1 MGKKIPRITNS
12 EMQILEVLWDEGE
25 ALTSSEIV
33 EVSDDRTWKSSSVHL
48 LLNSLLK
55 KNFVRVAGFKKTTKN
70 YARTFEPSMTREEYS
85 MKQLQQ
91 EKKKNTRVFSGLFN
105 TFADFMFIYGNFI
118 ICIYIKRR
126 ENDEKGKM
134 ENNNRSGCCPYEFGY
149 GMSSS
154 KFAGRRSRSTL

>member
-1 MGKKIPRITNS
+1 MSKKIPRITNS

-70 YARTFEPSMTREEYS
+70 YARTFEPSMT
-85 MKQLQQ
+85 QLQQ

-105 TFADFMFIYGNFI
+105 TFVSEEISSESLQALSDLIESRLDNLD
-118 ICIYIKRR
+118 
-126 ENDEKGKM
+126 DE
-134 ENNNRSGCCPYEFGY
+134 E
-149 GMSSS
+149 
-154 KFAGRRSRSTL
+154 

>member
-55 KNFVRVAGFKKTTKN
+55 KNLVQVAGFKKTTKN
-70 YARTFEPSMTREEYS
+70 YARTFEPSMSREEYS
-85 MKQLQQ
+85 LNQLQQ
-91 EKKKNTRVFSGLFN
+91 EKKKNTRVFSKLFN
-105 TFADFMFIYGNFI
+105 TFVSEEVSSITLRALSGLIDS
-118 ICIYIKRR
+118 RLDQLD
-126 ENDEKGKM
+126 DE
-134 ENNNRSGCCPYEFGY
+134 E
-149 GMSSS
+149 
-154 KFAGRRSRSTL
+154 

>member
-1 MGKKIPRITNS
+1 MSKKIPRITNS

-70 YARTFEPSMTREEYS
+70 YARTFKPTMTKEKYFVRKVMGNTPVE
-85 MKQLQQ
+85 
-91 EKKKNTRVFSGLFN
+91 EKKK
-105 TFADFMFIYGNFI
+105 IYMQLLKEVNEI
-118 ICIYIKRR
+118 ETLDTIKEEIYARKKEL
-126 ENDEKGKM
+126 EN
-134 ENNNRSGCCPYEFGY
+134 R
-149 GMSSS
+149 
-154 KFAGRRSRSTL
+154 

>member
-55 KNFVRVAGFKKTTKN
+55 KKFVQVAGFKKTTKN
-70 YARTFEPSMTREEYS
+70 YARTFKPTMTKEKYFVRKV
-85 MKQLQQ
+85 MGNTPVA
-91 EKKKNTRVFSGLFN
+91 EKKK
-105 TFADFMFIYGNFI
+105 IYMQLLKEVDEI
-118 ICIYIKRR
+118 ETLDTIKEEIYARKKEL
-126 ENDEKGKM
+126 EN
-134 ENNNRSGCCPYEFGY
+134 R
-149 GMSSS
+149 
-154 KFAGRRSRSTL
+154 

>member
-1 MGKKIPRITNS
+1 MSKKIPRITNS

-91 EKKKNTRVFSGLFN
+91 EKKNTRVFSGLFN
-105 TFADFMFIYGNFI
+105 TFVSEEISSESLQELSNLIESRIDNLD
-118 ICIYIKRR
+118 
-126 ENDEKGKM
+126 DE
-134 ENNNRSGCCPYEFGY
+134 E
-149 GMSSS
+149 
-154 KFAGRRSRSTL
+154 

>member
-55 KNFVRVAGFKKTTKN
+55 KNLVQVAGFKKTTKN
-70 YARTFEPSMTREEYS
+70 YARTFEPSMSREEYS
-85 MKQLQQ
+85 LNQLQQ
-91 EKKKNTRVFSGLFN
+91 EKKKNTKVFSKLFN
-105 TFADFMFIYGNFI
+105 TFISEEVSSTTL
-118 ICIYIKRR
+118 R
-126 ENDEKGKM
+126 ELSGLIDSRLDQLDDE
-134 ENNNRSGCCPYEFGY
+134 E
-149 GMSSS
+149 
-154 KFAGRRSRSTL
+154 

>member
-1 MGKKIPRITNS
+1 M
-12 EMQILEVLWDEGE
+12 LWDEGE

-55 KNFVRVAGFKKTTKN
+55 KNFVQVAGFKKTTKN

-105 TFADFMFIYGNFI
+105 TFVSEEISSESLQKLSSLIESRLDNLDDEEKMMF
-118 ICIYIKRR
+118 
-126 ENDEKGKM
+126 
-134 ENNNRSGCCPYEFGY
+134 
-149 GMSSS
+149 
-154 KFAGRRSRSTL
+154 